1 MKTRTL
7 MRLLIAAAILCTSLP
22 SLAMDKGAGKAQRT
36 LEGSSSEKPRFVP
49 GEVIVKMKPTRS
61 LDARAAA
68 DLGVEEVVQQTSGG
82 EKVFRIP
89 SSARSALSDKQ
100 LTDRTLSAVQELRTR
115 SDVAYAQ
122 PNWIKRIVTT
132 PNDERFPD
140 QWHYQNNGAG
150 AGLSPGG
157 IGLPLA
163 WDQIKGH
170 PDVAVA
176 VVDTGILPDHPDIT
190 GSPNLLPGYDMITD
204 PKTANDGDARDSDPT
219 DPGDAVEADECS
231 SGDPASP
238 SSWHGTHVAGTVGVG
253 GTDNSIG
260 VAGVNWSAKVMA
272 VRVLG
277 KCGGTT
283 VDINDGLRWA
293 AGLDVPG
300 VPKNMNPA
308 RVINMSLGTPP
319 GVPCDDDP
327 ATQSAIRDAVEAGAI
342 VVVAAGND
350 AVDASQV
357 SPASCDNA
365 FAVAASDARGHLVTR
380 YSNFGPL
387 VKIMAPGGD
396 RQRDDNG
403 DSQPD
408 GVLSMVKDGYA
419 YYNGTSMAAP
429 HVAGV
434 AALILAMNPDMI
446 PGQVMARLQH
456 DALPRDLTQCPNPCG
471 AGLLQARFIDPPVVD
486 GEVTTLQIIPPAA
499 PATPGTI
506 QKPAA
511 KNLYTFQVTLE
522 KKYMIETQGLTDV
535 YMTLFGP
542 DSPTTKV
549 AEDDDSGEA
558 SNAKIVQTL
567 KPGAYRV
574 EVRHY
579 SPTGIGDYRI
589 WVRQDEP

>member
-1 MKTRTL
+1 M
-7 MRLLIAAAILCTSLP
+7 
-22 SLAMDKGAGKAQRT
+22 
-36 LEGSSSEKPRFVP
+36 LEGNPAEKPRFVP

-61 LDARAAA
+61 LDAGAAA

-82 EKVFRIP
+82 EKVYRIP
-89 SSARSALSDKQ
+89 SSTHSAMSDKQ
-100 LTDRTLSAVQELRTR
+100 VTDRTLSAVQELRSR
-115 SDVAYAQ
+115 GDVEYAQ
-122 PNWIKRIVTT
+122 PNWIKRIVAT
-132 PNDERFPD
+132 PNDERFRD

-163 WDQIKGH
+163 WDQIKGNH
-170 PDVAVA
+170 DVAVA
-176 VVDTGILPDHPDIT
+176 IVDTGILPNHPDIT
-190 GSPNLLPGYDMITD
+190 GSPNLLEGYDMITD
-204 PKTANDGDARDSDPT
+204 PKIGNDGGGRDNDPT
-219 DPGDAVEADECS
+219 DPGDAVAAEEC
-231 SGDPASP
+231 GPGEPASL

-260 VAGVNWSAKVMA
+260 VAGVNWSVKVMA

-283 VDINDGLRWA
+283 VDINDGIRWA

-300 VPKNMNPA
+300 VPKNENPA
-308 RVINMSLGTPP
+308 RVINLSLGTPP
-319 GVPCDDDP
+319 GVSCDEDP

-365 FAVAASDARGHLVTR
+365 FTVAAGDARGHLVNR

-403 DSQPD
+403 DGQPD

-434 AALILAMNPDMI
+434 AALILAMNPEMI

-456 DALPRDLTQCPNPCG
+456 DALPRNAAQCPNPCG
-471 AGLLQARFIDPPVVD
+471 AGLLQARFTDVPLPN
-486 GEVTTLQIIPPAA
+486 GEVTALQIIPPVP
-499 PATPGTI
+499 PAMPGTI
-506 QKPAA
+506 QKPGD
-511 KNLYTFQVTLE
+511 KGLYAFQVTLE
-522 KKYMIETQGLTDV
+522 KKYLIETQGGTDM

-542 DSPTTKV
+542 DSSTVKI
-549 AEDDDSGEA
+549 AEDDDSGEG
-558 SNAKIVQTL
+558 SNSRITGTL

-579 SPTGIGDYRI
+579 SPAGIGDYRI

>member
-1 MKTRTL
+1 M
-7 MRLLIAAAILCTSLP
+7 
-22 SLAMDKGAGKAQRT
+22 
-36 LEGSSSEKPRFVP
+36 
-49 GEVIVKMKPTRS
+49 VI
-61 LDARAAA
+61 
-68 DLGVEEVVQQTSGG
+68 
-82 EKVFRIP
+82 
-89 SSARSALSDKQ
+89 
-100 LTDRTLSAVQELRTR
+100 
-115 SDVAYAQ
+115 
-122 PNWIKRIVTT
+122 T

-150 AGLSPGG
+150 SGLSPGG
-157 IGLPLA
+157 IGLPSA
-163 WDQIKGH
+163 WQDIKGSH
-170 PDVAVA
+170 DVVVA
-176 VVDTGILPDHPDIT
+176 VVDTGVLPYHPDIT
-190 GSPNLLPGYDMITD
+190 GSPNLLQGYDMITD
-204 PKTANDGDARDSDPT
+204 PKTANDGGGRDNDPT
-219 DPGDAVEADECS
+219 DPGDAVAADECLP
-231 SGDPASP
+231 GDPASP
-238 SSWHGTHVAGTVGVG
+238 SSWHGTHVAGTIGVG
-253 GTDNSIG
+253 GTDNHVG
-260 VAGVNWSAKVMA
+260 VAGINWSAKVMS

-283 VDINDGLRWA
+283 VDINDGIRWA
-293 AGLDVPG
+293 AGLDVPD
-300 VPKNMNPA
+300 VPKNMDPA

-319 GVPCDDDP
+319 GVSCHDDS

-365 FAVAASDARGHLVTR
+365 LTVAASDARGHLVSR
-380 YSNFGPL
+380 YSNFGQL

-403 DSQPD
+403 DGHID
-408 GVLSMVKDGYA
+408 GILSMVKDEYA

-434 AALILAMNPDMI
+434 AALILSKNPDMI

-456 DALPRDLTQCPNPCG
+456 DALPRDAAQCPNPCG
-471 AGLLQARFIDPPVVD
+471 AGLLQAKFTDMPVVD
-486 GEVTTLQIIPPAA
+486 GEVITLPIIPPAP
-499 PATPGTI
+499 PATLGTI
-506 QKPAA
+506 QKPGE
-511 KNLYTFQVTLE
+511 KDLYEFQVAAE
-522 KKYMIETQGLTDV
+522 KKYQIETQGGTDV
-535 YMTLFGP
+535 FMTLFGP
-542 DSPTTKV
+542 NSPTAKV

-558 SNAKIVQTL
+558 SNAKIAQTL